1 MARKIVRVFFTEV
14 VGRAFAGIFIFF
26 YRRKIGIDMLLELL

>member
-26 YRRKIGIDMLLELL
+26 TEGK